1 MSKQGVDQNLTNSI
15 INNRDTKMNY
25 RDAQYLNPDSRLYSQ
40 VKYEG
45 RFRKRTFRTPELTSV
60 LFDEVRLKLQ
70 EQCGNCKGQLLAPQL
85 RKAIENYHFQS
96 QKALGK
102 NQNGVGLNIQ
112 ALCTYCGKVIPTPEL
127 KVMVGKKL

>member
-1 MSKQGVDQNLTNSI
+1 MPGNLSANAVRAANTMTSSILMKQGGDNNLTNSI

-45 RFRKRTFRTPELTSV
+45 RFRKRTFRTSDLQSI

-70 EQCGNCKGQLLAPQL
+70 EECGNCKG
-85 RKAIENYHFQS
+85 
-96 QKALGK
+96 
-102 NQNGVGLNIQ
+102 
-112 ALCTYCGKVIPTPEL
+112 
-127 KVMVGKKL
+127 